1 MIINLE
7 TQQIHFDLEHE
18 IPYFQSPEKNRIR
31 LDIDVLNKK
40 QISNIINVIFNN
52 QSKTKCTFCLNT
64 YILLNLE
71 KNKNWS
77 FFNITNWYEE
87 IHSADEKYVI
97 ATIKNIKTKT

>member
-31 LDIDVLNKK
+31 LDIDVLNKSK
-40 QISNIINVIFNN
+40 FLILLMLYLITNQRRNVH
-52 QSKTKCTFCLNT
+52 FCLNT

>member
-18 IPYFQSPEKNRIR
+18 IPYFQAPEKNRIR
-31 LDIDVLNKK
+31 LDIDVLNKSK
-40 QISNIINVIFNN
+40 FLILLMLYLITNQRRNVH
-52 QSKTKCTFCLNT
+52 FCLNT

-77 FFNITNWYEE
+77 FF
-87 IHSADEKYVI
+87 
-97 ATIKNIKTKT
+97 

>member
-52 QSKTKCTFCLNT
+52 QSKTKCTFLSE
-64 YILLNLE
+64 YLYPVKFRE

-77 FFNITNWYEE
+77 FFLILLTG
-87 IHSADEKYVI
+87 
-97 ATIKNIKTKT
+97 TKKSILPMRSMLLQLLKI

>member
-18 IPYFQSPEKNRIR
+18 IPYFQAPEKNRIR

-52 QSKTKCTFCLNT
+52 QSK
-64 YILLNLE
+64 
-71 KNKNWS
+71 
-77 FFNITNWYEE
+77 
-87 IHSADEKYVI
+87 
-97 ATIKNIKTKT
+97 

>member
-52 QSKTKCTFCLNT
+52 QSKTKCTFLSE
-64 YILLNLE
+64 YLYPVKFREKQELVVFLILL
-71 KNKNWS
+71 
-77 FFNITNWYEE
+77 TG
-87 IHSADEKYVI
+87 
-97 ATIKNIKTKT
+97 TKKSILPMRSMLLQLLKI

>member
-18 IPYFQSPEKNRIR
+18 IPYFQAPEKNRIR

-52 QSKTKCTFCLNT
+52 QSKTKCTFLSE
-64 YILLNLE
+64 Y
-71 KNKNWS
+71 
-77 FFNITNWYEE
+77 
-87 IHSADEKYVI
+87 
-97 ATIKNIKTKT
+97 

>member
-40 QISNIINVIFNN
+40 QIS
-52 QSKTKCTFCLNT
+52 
-64 YILLNLE
+64 
-71 KNKNWS
+71 
-77 FFNITNWYEE
+77 
-87 IHSADEKYVI
+87 
-97 ATIKNIKTKT
+97 

>member
-77 FFNITNWYEE
+77 FLILLTG
-87 IHSADEKYVI
+87 
-97 ATIKNIKTKT
+97 TKKSILPMRSMLLQLLKI

>member
-52 QSKTKCTFCLNT
+52 QS
-64 YILLNLE
+64 
-71 KNKNWS
+71 
-77 FFNITNWYEE
+77 
-87 IHSADEKYVI
+87 
-97 ATIKNIKTKT
+97 